1 MSTELPHVIVLM
13 TDFGLSDTYVGQMK
27 GVILSLAPSVQ
38 IIDLTHAISPQN
50 IAQGAFLLAKSVPFF
65 PERSIVISVVDPGV
79 GSSRQAIALE
89 TDKHTFL
96 APDNGLLTA
105 VFQTEKI
112 QHCVSITEERYL
124 LTARSSTF
132 HGRDVFSPAAAHL
145 ASGISLQELGKTIDP
160 ADCIKIPMPGCH
172 TCDNG
177 QSWSGSI
184 IYTDS
189 FGNLVTS
196 LDSKHFDNQKEWMV
210 RAGNCNQIPLVTTYS
225 DVPVQQ
231 PLAYTGSSGMIE
243 IAVRN
248 GSAARTLGLR
258 EGNPVTMSAS
268 DVLLE
273 NLAVR

>member
-1 MSTELPHVIVLM
+1 MSIELPYVIVMM
-13 TDFGLSDTYVGQMK
+13 TDFGLNDPYVGQMK

-50 IAQGAFLLAKSVPFF
+50 IAQGAFFLAKSVPFF

-105 VFQTEKI
+105 VFQIEKI
-112 QHCVSITEERYL
+112 THCVTITEERYML
-124 LTARSSTF
+124 PARSSTF

-145 ASGISLQELGKTIDP
+145 ASGIPLRELGKTIDP
-160 ADCIKIPMPGCH
+160 ADCIKIPMPECH

-177 QSWSGSI
+177 QSWDGSI
-184 IYTDS
+184 IYTDH

-196 LDSKHFDNQKEWMV
+196 LDSKQFDARKQWV
-210 RAGNCNQIPLVTTYS
+210 VQAGNHDRIPVVITYS

-231 PLAYTGSSGMIE
+231 PLACTGSSGMIE

-248 GSAARTLGLR
+248 GNASHTLGLKK
-258 EGNPVTMSAS
+258 GQPVKLTISS
-268 DVLLE
+268 
-273 NLAVR
+273 RYTP